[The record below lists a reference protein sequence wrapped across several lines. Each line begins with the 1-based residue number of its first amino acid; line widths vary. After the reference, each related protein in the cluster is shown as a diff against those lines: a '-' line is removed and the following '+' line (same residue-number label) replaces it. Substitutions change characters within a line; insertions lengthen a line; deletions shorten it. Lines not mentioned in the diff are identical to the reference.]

1 MVYDKSDF
9 VITDGMHPADIADA
23 LWQDVDISRAR
34 ELFDGMD
41 VEQGAMILAES
52 DAKLQSALL
61 EDRDPQVIANY
72 LNLLSVD
79 DGVDVLNELPEAL
92 RLETLCFVD
101 SETAAELRHLTSY
114 PEESAGGMMTTEF
127 ISVAEGE
134 LVADVIKLIKGDEGE
149 AESVYV
155 IFVVN
160 TSNVLQGVITTRELL
175 ELEEND
181 SVGEFMNPDVISA
194 RVDEDREEIARRI
207 LRYNLSLL
215 PIVDARN
222 SIIGVVSSDDA
233 LEVVEE
239 EGSEDALLLAGASGD
254 SDAGEPLLEMV
265 GHRAPYL
272 AIPVGAGLI
281 MSKVMEYFTRG
292 DAASVKDDYGIV
304 IAFVPMVLALSGTVG
319 MQTSA
324 VLVRGFAVGQI
335 VQGRRLAV
343 FLSEIYI
350 GVVLGFLSAL
360 VAGPAM
366 GFIIGDYY
374 TGIMLSL
381 ALWLSI
387 IWTNTVATSIVV
399 GSEAAGLDPALVAGP
414 VMIAVSD
421 LSAVAL
427 FLGAASILIVEIA

>member
-1 MVYDKSDF
+1 
-9 VITDGMHPADIADA
+9 
-23 LWQDVDISRAR
+23 
-34 ELFDGMD
+34 
-41 VEQGAMILAES
+41 
-52 DAKLQSALL
+52 
-61 EDRDPQVIANY
+61 
-72 LNLLSVD
+72 
-79 DGVDVLNELPEAL
+79 
-92 RLETLCFVD
+92 
-101 SETAAELRHLTSY
+101 
-114 PEESAGGMMTTEF
+114 
-127 ISVAEGE
+127 VAEGE

-160 TSNVLQGVITTRELL
+160 TTNVLQGVITTRELL

-254 SDAGEPLLEMV
+254 SDAGEPLLAMV

-292 DAASVKDDYGIV
+292 DATVVSDSYSTV

-335 VQGRRLAV
+335 VKGRRLAV
-343 FLSEIYI
+343 FLSEMRV

-366 GFIIGDYY
+366 VFIIGDYY

-387 IWTNTVATSIVV
+387 TWTNTIATSIVV

-427 FLGAASILIVEIA
+427 FLGVASQLLV

>member
-1 MVYDKSDF
+1 MAYDKSDF

-23 LWQDVDISRAR
+23 LWQDVDINRAR
-34 ELFDGMD
+34 ELFDEMD
-41 VEQGAMILAES
+41 VAQGALVLAEA
-52 DAKLQSALL
+52 DEKLQSALL

-79 DGVDVLNELPEAL
+79 DGVDVLNELPDAL
-92 RLETLCFVD
+92 RLEALCFVD

-127 ISVAEGE
+127 ISVAESE
-134 LVADVIKLIKGDEGE
+134 RVADVIKLIKGDEGE

-155 IFVVN
+155 IFVVDA
-160 TSNVLQGVITTRELL
+160 TNVLQGVITTRELL

-233 LEVVEE
+233 LVVEE

-281 MSKVMEYFTRG
+281 MSEVMKYFAHG
-292 DAASVKDDYGIV
+292 DAPAADDDYSKV

-335 VQGRRLAV
+335 VQGRRLSV
-343 FLSEIYI
+343 FLSEVRV
-350 GVVLGFLSAL
+350 GVVLGLLSAL

-366 GFIIGDYY
+366 GHLIDNYY

-427 FLGAASILIVEIA
+427 FLGVASKLV

>member
-1 MVYDKSDF
+1 MSYDKSDF

-34 ELFDGMD
+34 ELFDEMD
-41 VEQGAMILAES
+41 VEQGALILAEA
-52 DAKLQSALL
+52 DEKLQSALL
-61 EDRDPQVIANY
+61 EDRDPQIIANY

-79 DGVDVLNELPEAL
+79 DGVDVLNELPDAL

-127 ISVAEGE
+127 ISVAESE

-160 TSNVLQGVITTRELL
+160 TSNILQGVITTRELL
-175 ELEEND
+175 ELEESD

-292 DAASVKDDYGIV
+292 DATSANDDYGLV

-335 VQGRRLAV
+335 VRGRRLSV
-343 FLSEIYI
+343 FLSEIYV

-374 TGIMLSL
+374 TGIMLSF

-427 FLGAASILIVEIA
+427 FLGAASMLIV

>member
-1 MVYDKSDF
+1 MAYDKSDF

-23 LWQDVDISRAR
+23 LWQDVDINRAR
-34 ELFDGMD
+34 ELFDDMD
-41 VEQGAMILAES
+41 VAQGALVLAEA
-52 DAKLQSALL
+52 DEKLQSALL
-61 EDRDPQVIANY
+61 EGRDPQVIANY

-79 DGVDVLNELPEAL
+79 DGVDALNELPDALLLEA
-92 RLETLCFVD
+92 LCFVD
-101 SETAAELRHLTSY
+101 SETATELRHLTSY
-114 PEESAGGMMTTEF
+114 PEKSAGGMMTTEF
-127 ISVAEGE
+127 ISVAESE
-134 LVADVIKLIKGDEGE
+134 RVADVIKLIKGDEGE

-160 TSNVLQGVITTRELL
+160 TANILQGVITTRELL

-194 RVDEDREEIARRI
+194 RVDADREEIARRI

-281 MSKVMEYFTRG
+281 MSKVMEHFARG
-292 DAASVKDDYGIV
+292 DATVADDVYSTV

-335 VQGRRLAV
+335 VRGRRLSV
-343 FLSEIYI
+343 FLSEVRV
-350 GVVLGFLSAL
+350 GVVLGLLSAL

-366 GFIIGDYY
+366 GLIIGDYY

-427 FLGAASILIVEIA
+427 FLGVASKLMV

>member
-1 MVYDKSDF
+1 MAYDKSDF

-34 ELFDGMD
+34 ELFDEMD
-41 VEQGAMILAES
+41 VVQGALILAEA
-52 DAKLQSALL
+52 DEKLQSALL
-61 EDRDPQVIANY
+61 EDRDPQIIANY

-79 DGVDVLNELPEAL
+79 DGVDVLNELPDAL

-175 ELEEND
+175 ELEEGD

-194 RVDEDREEIARRI
+194 RVDEDREEVARRI

-254 SDAGEPLLEMV
+254 SDAGEPLFEMV

-292 DAASVKDDYGIV
+292 DAASANDDYSLV

-343 FLSEIYI
+343 FLSEIYV

-427 FLGAASILIVEIA
+427 FLGAASMLIV

>member
-1 MVYDKSDF
+1 MSYDKSDF

-34 ELFDGMD
+34 ELFDEME
-41 VEQGAMILAES
+41 VEQGALILAEA
-52 DAKLQSALL
+52 DEKLQSALL
-61 EDRDPQVIANY
+61 EDRDPQIIANY

-79 DGVDVLNELPEAL
+79 DGVDVLNELPDAL

-127 ISVAEGE
+127 ISVAESE

-160 TSNVLQGVITTRELL
+160 TGNVLQGVITTRELL
-175 ELEEND
+175 ELEEGD

-254 SDAGEPLLEMV
+254 SDAGEPLFEMV

-292 DAASVKDDYGIV
+292 DAASANDDYSLV

-343 FLSEIYI
+343 FLSEIYV

-427 FLGAASILIVEIA
+427 FLGAASMLIV

>member
-1 MVYDKSDF
+1 MAQDKSDF
-9 VITDGMHPADIADA
+9 VITNGMHPADIADA
-23 LWQDVDISRAR
+23 LWQDVDINRAR
-34 ELFDGMD
+34 ELFDDMD
-41 VEQGAMILAES
+41 VAQGALVLAEA
-52 DAKLQSALL
+52 DEKLQGALL
-61 EDRDPQVIANY
+61 EARDPQVIANY

-79 DGVDVLNELPEAL
+79 DGVDVLNGLSDAL
-92 RLETLCFVD
+92 RLEALCFVD
-101 SETAAELRHLTSY
+101 SETATELRHLTSY
-114 PEESAGGMMTTEF
+114 PEKSAGGMMTTEF
-127 ISVAEGE
+127 ISVAESE
-134 LVADVIKLIKGDEGE
+134 RVADVIKLIKGDEGE

-160 TSNVLQGVITTRELL
+160 AVNILQGVITTRELL

-181 SVGEFMNPDVISA
+181 SVGESMNPDVISA

-272 AIPVGAGLI
+272 AIPVGAGLV
-281 MSKVMEYFTRG
+281 MSKVMEHFTRVPTTV
-292 DAASVKDDYGIV
+292 ADDVYSTLV

-335 VQGRRLAV
+335 VRGRRLSV
-343 FLSEIYI
+343 FLSEVRV
-350 GVVLGFLSAL
+350 GVVLGLLSAL

-366 GFIIGDYY
+366 GLIIGDYY
-374 TGIMLSL
+374 VGTMLSL

-427 FLGAASILIVEIA
+427 FLGVASKLIV

>member
-1 MVYDKSDF
+1 MAYDKSDF

-23 LWQDVDISRAR
+23 LWQDVDINRAR
-34 ELFDGMD
+34 ELFDDMD
-41 VEQGAMILAES
+41 VAQGALVLAEA
-52 DAKLQSALL
+52 DEKLQSALL

-79 DGVDVLNELPEAL
+79 DGVDVLNELPDAL
-92 RLETLCFVD
+92 RLEALCFVD

-127 ISVAEGE
+127 ISVAESE
-134 LVADVIKLIKGDEGE
+134 RVADVIKLIKGDEGE

-160 TSNVLQGVITTRELL
+160 ATNVLQGVITTRELL

-292 DAASVKDDYGIV
+292 DATAADDVYSTV

-335 VQGRRLAV
+335 VPGRRLSV
-343 FLSEIYI
+343 FLSEVRV
-350 GVVLGFLSAL
+350 GVVLGLLSAL

-427 FLGAASILIVEIA
+427 FLGVASKLMV

>member
-1 MVYDKSDF
+1 MAYDKSDF

-23 LWQDVDISRAR
+23 LWQDVDINRAR
-34 ELFDGMD
+34 ELFDDMD
-41 VEQGAMILAES
+41 VAQGALVLAE
-52 DAKLQSALL
+52 ANEKLQSALL

-79 DGVDVLNELPEAL
+79 DGVDVLNELPDAL
-92 RLETLCFVD
+92 RLEALCFVD

-127 ISVAEGE
+127 ISVVEGE
-134 LVADVIKLIKGDEGE
+134 RVADVIKLIKGDEGE

-160 TSNVLQGVITTRELL
+160 ATNVLQGVITTRELL
-175 ELEEND
+175 DLEESD

-194 RVDEDREEIARRI
+194 RVDEDREGVARRI

-281 MSKVMEYFTRG
+281 MSKVMEYFTHG
-292 DAASVKDDYGIV
+292 DATAADDVYSTV

-335 VQGRRLAV
+335 VPGRRLSV
-343 FLSEIYI
+343 FLSEVRV
-350 GVVLGFLSAL
+350 GVVLGLLSAL

-427 FLGAASILIVEIA
+427 FLGVASKLMV

>member
-1 MVYDKSDF
+1 MAYDKSDF

-34 ELFDGMD
+34 ELFDDMD
-41 VEQGAMILAES
+41 VAQGALVLAEA
-52 DAKLQSALL
+52 DEKLQSALL

-79 DGVDVLNELPEAL
+79 DGVDVLNELPDAL
-92 RLETLCFVD
+92 RLEALCFVD

-127 ISVAEGE
+127 ISVVEGE
-134 LVADVIKLIKGDEGE
+134 RVADVIKLIKGDEGE

-160 TSNVLQGVITTRELL
+160 ATNVLQGVITTRELL

-292 DAASVKDDYGIV
+292 DATAADDVYSTV

-335 VQGRRLAV
+335 VPGRRLSV
-343 FLSEIYI
+343 FLSEVRV
-350 GVVLGFLSAL
+350 GVVLGLLSAL

-427 FLGAASILIVEIA
+427 FLGVASKLMV

>member
-1 MVYDKSDF
+1 MSYDKSDF

-34 ELFDGMD
+34 ELFDEID
-41 VEQGAMILAES
+41 VEQGALILAEA
-52 DAKLQSALL
+52 DEKLQSALL
-61 EDRDPQVIANY
+61 EDRDPQIIANY

-79 DGVDVLNELPEAL
+79 DGVDVLNELPDAL

-160 TSNVLQGVITTRELL
+160 AGNILQGVITTRELL
-175 ELEEND
+175 ELEEGD

-194 RVDEDREEIARRI
+194 RVDEDREEVARRI

-254 SDAGEPLLEMV
+254 SDAGEPLFEMV

-292 DAASVKDDYGIV
+292 DTASANDDYSLV

-343 FLSEIYI
+343 FLSEIYV

-427 FLGAASILIVEIA
+427 FLGAASMLIV

>member
-1 MVYDKSDF
+1 MAYDKSDF

-34 ELFDGMD
+34 ELFDEMD
-41 VEQGAMILAES
+41 VEQGALILAEA
-52 DAKLQSALL
+52 DEKLQSALL
-61 EDRDPQVIANY
+61 EDRDPQIIANY

-79 DGVDVLNELPEAL
+79 DGVDVLNELPDAL

-127 ISVAEGE
+127 ISVAESE

-160 TSNVLQGVITTRELL
+160 TGNVLQGVITTRELL
-175 ELEEND
+175 ELEEGD

-254 SDAGEPLLEMV
+254 SDAGEPLFEMV

-292 DAASVKDDYGIV
+292 DAASANDDYSLV

-343 FLSEIYI
+343 FLSEIYV

-427 FLGAASILIVEIA
+427 FLGAASMLIV

>member
-1 MVYDKSDF
+1 MAYDKSDF

-34 ELFDGMD
+34 ELFDDMD
-41 VEQGAMILAES
+41 VAQGALVLAEA
-52 DAKLQSALL
+52 DEKLQSALL

-79 DGVDVLNELPEAL
+79 DGVDVLNELPDAL
-92 RLETLCFVD
+92 RLEALCFVD

-127 ISVAEGE
+127 ISVVEGE
-134 LVADVIKLIKGDEGE
+134 RVADVIKLIKGDEGE

-160 TSNVLQGVITTRELL
+160 ATNVLQGVITTRELL

-281 MSKVMEYFTRG
+281 MSEVMKYFAHG
-292 DAASVKDDYGIV
+292 DAPAADDDYSKV

-335 VQGRRLAV
+335 VPGRRLSV
-343 FLSEIYI
+343 FLSEVRV
-350 GVVLGFLSAL
+350 GVVLGLLSAL

-427 FLGAASILIVEIA
+427 FLGVASKLMV

>member
-1 MVYDKSDF
+1 MAYDKSDF

-34 ELFDGMD
+34 ELFDEMD
-41 VEQGAMILAES
+41 VAQGALVLAEA
-52 DAKLQSALL
+52 DEKLQSALL

-79 DGVDVLNELPEAL
+79 DGVDVLNELPDAL
-92 RLETLCFVD
+92 RLEALCFVD

-127 ISVAEGE
+127 ISVAESE
-134 LVADVIKLIKGDEGE
+134 RVADVIKLIKGDEGE

-155 IFVVN
+155 IFVVDA
-160 TSNVLQGVITTRELL
+160 TNVLQGVITTRELL

-281 MSKVMEYFTRG
+281 MSEVMKYFAHG
-292 DAASVKDDYGIV
+292 DAPAADDDYSKV

-335 VQGRRLAV
+335 VRGRRLSV
-343 FLSEIYI
+343 FLSEVRV
-350 GVVLGFLSAL
+350 GVVLGLLSAL

-366 GFIIGDYY
+366 GLIIGDYY

-427 FLGAASILIVEIA
+427 FLGVASKLMV

>member
-1 MVYDKSDF
+1 
-9 VITDGMHPADIADA
+9 
-23 LWQDVDISRAR
+23 
-34 ELFDGMD
+34 
-41 VEQGAMILAES
+41 
-52 DAKLQSALL
+52 
-61 EDRDPQVIANY
+61 
-72 LNLLSVD
+72 
-79 DGVDVLNELPEAL
+79 
-92 RLETLCFVD
+92 
-101 SETAAELRHLTSY
+101 
-114 PEESAGGMMTTEF
+114 
-127 ISVAEGE
+127 
-134 LVADVIKLIKGDEGE
+134 
-149 AESVYV
+149 
-155 IFVVN
+155 VN
-160 TSNVLQGVITTRELL
+160 TSNILQGVITTRELL
-175 ELEEND
+175 ELEEGD

-194 RVDEDREEIARRI
+194 RVDEDREEVARRI

-292 DAASVKDDYGIV
+292 DAGSANDDYSLV

-374 TGIMLSL
+374 TGIMLSF

-427 FLGAASILIVEIA
+427 FLGAASMLIV

>member
-1 MVYDKSDF
+1 MAYDKSDF

-23 LWQDVDISRAR
+23 LWQDVDINRAR
-34 ELFDGMD
+34 ELFDAMD
-41 VEQGAMILAES
+41 VAQGALVLAEA
-52 DAKLQSALL
+52 DEKLQSALL

-79 DGVDVLNELPEAL
+79 DGVDALNELPDAL
-92 RLETLCFVD
+92 RLEALCFVD
-101 SETAAELRHLTSY
+101 SETATELRHLTSY
-114 PEESAGGMMTTEF
+114 PEKSAGGMMTTEF
-127 ISVAEGE
+127 ISVAESE
-134 LVADVIKLIKGDEGE
+134 RVADVIKLIKGDEGE

-155 IFVVN
+155 IFVAN
-160 TSNVLQGVITTRELL
+160 TANILQGVITTRELL

-194 RVDEDREEIARRI
+194 RVDEDREEIARQI

-292 DAASVKDDYGIV
+292 DATAADDVYSIV

-335 VQGRRLAV
+335 VRGRRLSV
-343 FLSEIYI
+343 FLSEVRV
-350 GVVLGFLSAL
+350 GVVLGLLSAL

-366 GFIIGDYY
+366 GLIIGDYY

-427 FLGAASILIVEIA
+427 FLGVASKLIV

>member
-1 MVYDKSDF
+1 MAYDKSDF

-34 ELFDGMD
+34 ELFDEMD
-41 VEQGAMILAES
+41 VAQGALVLAEA
-52 DAKLQSALL
+52 DEKLQSALL

-79 DGVDVLNELPEAL
+79 DGVDVLNELPDAL
-92 RLETLCFVD
+92 RLEALCFVD

-127 ISVAEGE
+127 ISVAESE
-134 LVADVIKLIKGDEGE
+134 RVADVIRLIKGDEGE

-160 TSNVLQGVITTRELL
+160 ATNVLQGVITTRELL

-292 DAASVKDDYGIV
+292 DATAADDVYSTV

-324 VLVRGFAVGQI
+324 VLVRGFAVGRI
-335 VQGRRLAV
+335 VPGRRLSV
-343 FLSEIYI
+343 FLSEVRV
-350 GVVLGFLSAL
+350 GVVLGLLSAL

-427 FLGAASILIVEIA
+427 FLGVASKLMV

>member
-1 MVYDKSDF
+1 MAYDKSDF

-23 LWQDVDISRAR
+23 LWQDVDINRAR
-34 ELFDGMD
+34 ELFDEMD
-41 VEQGAMILAES
+41 VAQGALVLAEA
-52 DAKLQSALL
+52 DEKLQSALL

-79 DGVDVLNELPEAL
+79 DGVDVLNELPDAL
-92 RLETLCFVD
+92 RLEALCFVD

-127 ISVAEGE
+127 ISVAESE
-134 LVADVIKLIKGDEGE
+134 RVADVIKLIKGDEGE

-155 IFVVN
+155 IFVVDA
-160 TSNVLQGVITTRELL
+160 TNVLQGVITTRELL

-281 MSKVMEYFTRG
+281 MSEVMKYFAHG
-292 DAASVKDDYGIV
+292 DAPAADDDYSKV

-335 VQGRRLAV
+335 VQGRRLSV
-343 FLSEIYI
+343 FLSEVRV
-350 GVVLGFLSAL
+350 GVVLGLLSAL

-366 GFIIGDYY
+366 GHLIDNYY

-427 FLGAASILIVEIA
+427 FLGVASKLV

>member
-34 ELFDGMD
+34 ELFDGMN

-52 DAKLQSALL
+52 DEKLQSALL

-292 DAASVKDDYGIV
+292 DAASVNDDYGIV

>member
-1 MVYDKSDF
+1 MAYDKSDF

-34 ELFDGMD
+34 ELFDEMD
-41 VEQGAMILAES
+41 VAQGALVLAEA
-52 DAKLQSALL
+52 DEKLQSALL

-79 DGVDVLNELPEAL
+79 DGVDVLNELPDAL
-92 RLETLCFVD
+92 RLEALCFVD

-127 ISVAEGE
+127 ISVAESE
-134 LVADVIKLIKGDEGE
+134 RVADVIKLIKGDEGE

-155 IFVVN
+155 IFVVDA
-160 TSNVLQGVITTRELL
+160 TNVLQGVITTRELL

-281 MSKVMEYFTRG
+281 MSEVMKYFAHG
-292 DAASVKDDYGIV
+292 DAPAADDDYSKV

-335 VQGRRLAV
+335 VQGRRLSV
-343 FLSEIYI
+343 FLSEVRV
-350 GVVLGFLSAL
+350 GVVLGLLSAL

-366 GFIIGDYY
+366 GHLIDNYY

-427 FLGAASILIVEIA
+427 FLGVASKLV

>member
-1 MVYDKSDF
+1 MSYDKSDF

-23 LWQDVDISRAR
+23 LWQDVDINRAR
-34 ELFDGMD
+34 ELFDEMD
-41 VEQGAMILAES
+41 VAQGALVLAEA
-52 DAKLQSALL
+52 DEKLQSALL

-79 DGVDVLNELPEAL
+79 DGVDVLNELPDAL
-92 RLETLCFVD
+92 RLEALCFVD

-127 ISVAEGE
+127 ISVAESE
-134 LVADVIKLIKGDEGE
+134 RVADVIKLIKGDEGE

-155 IFVVN
+155 IFVVDA
-160 TSNVLQGVITTRELL
+160 TNVLQGVITTRELL

-281 MSKVMEYFTRG
+281 MSEVMKYFAHG
-292 DAASVKDDYGIV
+292 DAPAADDDYSKV

-335 VQGRRLAV
+335 VQGRRLSV
-343 FLSEIYI
+343 FLSEVRV
-350 GVVLGFLSAL
+350 GVVLGLLSAL

-366 GFIIGDYY
+366 GHLIDNYY

-427 FLGAASILIVEIA
+427 FLGVASKLV

>member
-1 MVYDKSDF
+1 MAYDKSDF

-34 ELFDGMD
+34 ELFDDMD
-41 VEQGAMILAES
+41 VAQGALVLAEA
-52 DAKLQSALL
+52 DEKLQSALL

-79 DGVDVLNELPEAL
+79 DGVDVLNELPDAL
-92 RLETLCFVD
+92 RLEALCFVD

-127 ISVAEGE
+127 ISVAESE
-134 LVADVIKLIKGDEGE
+134 RVADVIKLIKGDEGE

-160 TSNVLQGVITTRELL
+160 ATNVLQGVITTRELL

-281 MSKVMEYFTRG
+281 MSEVMKYFAHG
-292 DAASVKDDYGIV
+292 DAPAADDDYSKV

-335 VQGRRLAV
+335 VQGRRLSV
-343 FLSEIYI
+343 FLSEVRV
-350 GVVLGFLSAL
+350 GVVLGLLSAL

-366 GFIIGDYY
+366 GHLIDNYY

-427 FLGAASILIVEIA
+427 FLGVASKLV

>member
-1 MVYDKSDF
+1 MSYDKSDF

-34 ELFDGMD
+34 ELFDEMD
-41 VEQGAMILAES
+41 VEQGALILAEA
-52 DAKLQSALL
+52 DEKLQSALL
-61 EDRDPQVIANY
+61 EDRDPQIIANY

-79 DGVDVLNELPEAL
+79 DGVDVLNELPDAL

-175 ELEEND
+175 ELEESD

-194 RVDEDREEIARRI
+194 RVDEDREEVARRI

-292 DAASVKDDYGIV
+292 DATSANDDYGLV

-343 FLSEIYI
+343 FLSEIYV

-374 TGIMLSL
+374 TGIMLSF

-427 FLGAASILIVEIA
+427 FLGAASMLIV

>member
-1 MVYDKSDF
+1 
-9 VITDGMHPADIADA
+9 MHPADIADA

-34 ELFDGMD
+34 ELFDEMD
-41 VEQGAMILAES
+41 VEQGALILAEA
-52 DAKLQSALL
+52 DEKLQSALL
-61 EDRDPQVIANY
+61 EDRDPQIIANY

-79 DGVDVLNELPEAL
+79 DGVDVLNELPDTL

-160 TSNVLQGVITTRELL
+160 TGNVLQGVITTRELL
-175 ELEEND
+175 ELEEGD

-194 RVDEDREEIARRI
+194 RVDEDREEVARRI

-254 SDAGEPLLEMV
+254 SDAGEPLFEMV

-292 DAASVKDDYGIV
+292 DGASANDDYSLV

-343 FLSEIYI
+343 FLSEIYV

-427 FLGAASILIVEIA
+427 FLGAASMLIV

>member
-1 MVYDKSDF
+1 MAYDKSDF

-34 ELFDGMD
+34 ELFDEME
-41 VEQGAMILAES
+41 VEQGALILAEA
-52 DAKLQSALL
+52 DEKLQSALL
-61 EDRDPQVIANY
+61 EDRDPQIIANY

-79 DGVDVLNELPEAL
+79 DGVDVLNELPDAL

-175 ELEEND
+175 ELEEGD

-194 RVDEDREEIARRI
+194 RVDEDREEVARRI

-254 SDAGEPLLEMV
+254 SDAGEPLFEMV

-292 DAASVKDDYGIV
+292 DAASANDDYSLV

-343 FLSEIYI
+343 FLSEIYV

-427 FLGAASILIVEIA
+427 FLGAASMLIV

>member
-1 MVYDKSDF
+1 MAYDKSDF

-23 LWQDVDISRAR
+23 LWQDVDINRAR
-34 ELFDGMD
+34 ELFDDMD
-41 VEQGAMILAES
+41 VAQGALVLAEA
-52 DAKLQSALL
+52 DEKLQSALL

-79 DGVDVLNELPEAL
+79 DGVDVLNELPDAL
-92 RLETLCFVD
+92 RLEALCFVD

-127 ISVAEGE
+127 ISVVEGE
-134 LVADVIKLIKGDEGE
+134 RVADVIKLIKGDEGE

-160 TSNVLQGVITTRELL
+160 ATNVLQGVITTRELL

-292 DAASVKDDYGIV
+292 DATAADDVYSTV

-335 VQGRRLAV
+335 VPGRRLSV
-343 FLSEIYI
+343 FLSEVRV
-350 GVVLGFLSAL
+350 GVVLGLLSAL

-427 FLGAASILIVEIA
+427 FLGVASKLMV

>member
-34 ELFDGMD
+34 ELFDEMD

-52 DAKLQSALL
+52 DEKLQSALL
-61 EDRDPQVIANY
+61 EGRDPQVIANY

-160 TSNVLQGVITTRELL
+160 TGNVLQGVITTRELL

-254 SDAGEPLLEMV
+254 SDAGEPLLEMI

-292 DAASVKDDYGIV
+292 DAASANDDYGLV

-343 FLSEIYI
+343 FLSEIYV

>member
-1 MVYDKSDF
+1 MAYDKSDF

-23 LWQDVDISRAR
+23 LWQDVDINRAR
-34 ELFDGMD
+34 ELFDDMD
-41 VEQGAMILAES
+41 VAQGALVLAEA
-52 DAKLQSALL
+52 DEKLQSALL

-79 DGVDVLNELPEAL
+79 DGVDVLNELPDAL
-92 RLETLCFVD
+92 RLEALCFVD

-127 ISVAEGE
+127 ISVVEGE
-134 LVADVIKLIKGDEGE
+134 RVADVIKLIKGDEGE

-160 TSNVLQGVITTRELL
+160 ATNVLQGVITTRELL
-175 ELEEND
+175 DLEEND

-281 MSKVMEYFTRG
+281 MSKVMEYFTHG
-292 DAASVKDDYGIV
+292 DATAADDVYSTV

-335 VQGRRLAV
+335 VPGRRLSV
-343 FLSEIYI
+343 FLSEVRV
-350 GVVLGFLSAL
+350 GVVLGLLSAL

-427 FLGAASILIVEIA
+427 FLGVASKLMV

>member
-1 MVYDKSDF
+1 MASDHSDF
-9 VITDGMHPADIADA
+9 VLNDGMHPADIADA
-23 LWQDVDISRAR
+23 LWQDVDIERAR
-34 ELFDGMD
+34 EIFESMD
-41 VEQGAMILAES
+41 IERGALVLAEA
-52 DAKLQSALL
+52 DEKLQSTLL
-61 EDRDPQVIANY
+61 EERDPQSIGGY
-72 LNLLSVD
+72 LSLLSVD
-79 DGVDVLNELPEAL
+79 DGVDVLNGLPDML
-92 RLETLCFVD
+92 RLEVLCFVD
-101 SETAAELRHLTSY
+101 SETATELRHLTSY

-127 ISVAEGE
+127 LSISENEKVVDA
-134 LVADVIKLIKGDEGE
+134 IKLIKGDEGE

-155 IFVVN
+155 LFVAD
-160 TSNVLQGVITTRELL
+160 SNNILQGVITTRELL
-175 ELEEND
+175 ELEGSECV
-181 SVGEFMNPDVISA
+181 SEFMNPDVISA
-194 RVDEDREEIARRI
+194 RVDEDREEVARRI

-222 SIIGVVSSDDA
+222 SIIGVVSADDA

-265 GHRAPYL
+265 SHRAPYL
-272 AIPVGAGLI
+272 AIPVVAGLI
-281 MSKVMEYFTRG
+281 MSKVMEHFSRDVTSLPDKY
-292 DAASVKDDYGIV
+292 SMVV
-304 IAFVPMVLALSGTVG
+304 AFVPMVLALSGTVG

-335 VQGRRLAV
+335 VSGRRLSV
-343 FLSEIYI
+343 FLSEMRL

-366 GFIIGDYY
+366 GLLLNDYQ
-374 TGIMLSL
+374 TGLMLGL
-381 ALWLSI
+381 ALWLSV
-387 IWTNTVATSIVV
+387 IWTNTAAASIVV

-427 FLGAASILIVEIA
+427 FLGVASVLI